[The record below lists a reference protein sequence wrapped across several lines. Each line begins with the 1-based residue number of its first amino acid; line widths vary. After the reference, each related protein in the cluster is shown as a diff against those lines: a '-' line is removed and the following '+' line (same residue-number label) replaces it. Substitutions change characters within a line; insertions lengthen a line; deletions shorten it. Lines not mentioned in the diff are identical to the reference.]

1 MLPSAGA
8 DSGGVGMDGTMAGMP
23 DMTATGDLVGKMEDT
38 AGFGVGRANDGARP
52 AGNADLFPQ
61 QDEGGLE
68 DDALSAGAPSPV
80 KRTTFPS
87 EMDSAPPP
95 ADRNEAYTMFKANQ
109 GSELNSQ
116 LLAKKAEL
124 KKLKTAAK
132 AASDEVNNR
141 KGEIDRLKIDIE
153 EKKQQRLAEMTGV
166 EGAEDVVDE
175 EEFILMKQEKDAK
188 RAYREGFTT
197 LKEAKKQMEG
207 VQREVSMLKKELL
220 ERFDR
225 WHQAGISGV
234 TVVEQ
239 APVDPADQL
248 DDGEMF
254 DKMEIDRVMS
264 QDPDS
269 VAFFQAHKK
278 MAASHNLNKAAT
290 MRKQKLK
297 RNI

>member
-1 MLPSAGA
+1 MIQVGTLLEVADAAQSAQDVRGWQARLGVLLGYTPSS
-8 DSGGVGMDGTMAGMP
+8 SGSTTHRA
-23 DMTATGDLVGKMEDT
+23 AHDLSG
-38 AGFGVGRANDGARP
+38 
-52 AGNADLFPQ
+52 
-61 QDEGGLE
+61 
-68 DDALSAGAPSPV
+68 
-80 KRTTFPS
+80 
-87 EMDSAPPP
+87 
-95 ADRNEAYTMFKANQ
+95 
-109 GSELNSQ
+109 
-116 LLAKKAEL
+116 
-124 KKLKTAAK
+124 
-132 AASDEVNNR
+132 
-141 KGEIDRLKIDIE
+141 
-153 EKKQQRLAEMTGV
+153 
-166 EGAEDVVDE
+166 
-175 EEFILMKQEKDAK
+175 
-188 RAYREGFTT
+188 
-197 LKEAKKQMEG
+197 EAKKQMEG

-225 WHQAGISGV
+225 WHQAGTSGV